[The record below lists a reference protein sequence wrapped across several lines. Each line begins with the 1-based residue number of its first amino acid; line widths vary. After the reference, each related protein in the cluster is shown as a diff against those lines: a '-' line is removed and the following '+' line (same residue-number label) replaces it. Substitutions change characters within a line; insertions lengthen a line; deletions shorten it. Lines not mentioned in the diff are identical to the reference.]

1 MLDNFKRF
9 FSGIFSGDIAIDL
22 GTANTIIWIKGEG
35 IVLNEPSVV
44 ARNIVDDKIIAVG
57 DEAKQMLG
65 RTNPKIETIR
75 PLKDGV
81 IADYKMT
88 DAMIQGFMRKISR
101 SRISRPRIVICI
113 PSGVTDVEQRSVRE
127 SAEHANASEVHLIE
141 EPMAAAI
148 GIGIDVSKPI
158 GNMIVDIGGGTTEI
172 AVISLNGIGA
182 LETIRIAGDEQTIA
196 IVEWFKSQHKLEIGE
211 RTAEDIK
218 HKAGTAVRSKGINI
232 SVKGRDLITGIP
244 KTIEISSDEIRQALA
259 ETVFQI
265 TTAIKN
271 ALDRTPPEHASD
283 IIDYGIV
290 LTGGGAL
297 LKDLDVH
304 IRNKTGLP
312 VHIAEDPLFSVV
324 KGTGMVLEDIK
335 KYTEVLIH
343 P

>member
-1 MLDNFKRF
+1 M
-9 FSGIFSGDIAIDL
+9 
-22 GTANTIIWIKGEG
+22 
-35 IVLNEPSVV
+35 
-44 ARNIVDDKIIAVG
+44 
-57 DEAKQMLG
+57 
-65 RTNPKIETIR
+65 
-75 PLKDGV
+75 
-81 IADYKMT
+81 
-88 DAMIQGFMRKISR
+88 
-101 SRISRPRIVICI
+101 VICL
-113 PSGVTDVEQRSVRE
+113 PYGVTDVEQRSVKE

-148 GIGIDVSKPI
+148 GIGLDVSKPV

-182 LETIRIAGDEQTIA
+182 METIKVAGDKQTLA
-196 IVEWFKSQHKLEIGE
+196 IVGWFKSQHKLEIGE

-218 HKAGTAVRSKGINI
+218 CNAGTAVRTKGEQI

-265 TTAIKN
+265 TTAIKK
-271 ALDRTPPEHASD
+271 ALDKTPPEHASD

-304 IRNKTGLP
+304 IKNKTGLP

-324 KGTGMVLEDIK
+324 KGTGMVLENIK
-335 KYTEVLIH
+335 KYSEVLIN

>member
-1 MLDNFKRF
+1 MFNNFKNI

-22 GTANTIIWIKGEG
+22 GTANTIVWIKGEG

-44 ARNIVDDKIIAVG
+44 ARNIVDNKIIAVG
-57 DEAKQMLG
+57 EEAKQMIG

-148 GIGIDVSKPI
+148 GIGIDVSKPL

-182 LETIRIAGDEQTIA
+182 LETIKIAGDEQTLA
-196 IVEWFKSQHKLEIGE
+196 IVEWFKSQHKLEVGE

-218 HKAGTAVRSKGINI
+218 CNAGSAVRCKGINI

-259 ETVFQI
+259 ESVFQI
-265 TTAIKN
+265 TTAIKK
-271 ALDRTPPEHASD
+271 ALDKTPPEHASD
-283 IIDYGIV
+283 IIDCGIV

-324 KGTGMVLEDIK
+324 KGTGMVLEDLK
-335 KYTEVLIH
+335 KYKEVLIT

>member
-1 MLDNFKRF
+1 MSNYSMSSIRKML
-9 FSGIFSGDIAIDL
+9 SGDIAIDL
-22 GTANTIIWIKGEG
+22 GTANTLIWMKNQE
-35 IVLNEPSVV
+35 IVLNEPSIV
-44 ARNIVDDKIIAVG
+44 ARDKISNRIIAVG
-57 DEAKQMLG
+57 KEAKEMLG
-65 RTNPKIETIR
+65 RTHSGIETIR
-75 PLKDGV
+75 PLRDGV
-81 IADYKMT
+81 IADYKMA
-88 DAMIQGFMRKISR
+88 DAMIRGFIRKLNM
-101 SRISRPRIVICI
+101 SRIARPRIVICI
-113 PSGVTDVEQRSVRE
+113 PSGRTDVEQRAVKE

-182 LETIRIAGDEQTIA
+182 LETIKIAGDEQTLA
-196 IVEWFKSQHKLEIGE
+196 IVEWFKSQHKLEVGE

-218 HKAGTAVRSKGINI
+218 CNAGTAVRSKGINI

-265 TTAIKN
+265 TTAIKK
-271 ALDRTPPEHASD
+271 ALDKTPPEHASD

-335 KYTEVLIH
+335 KFTEVLIH

>member
-1 MLDNFKRF
+1 MFNNFKNI

-22 GTANTIIWIKGEG
+22 GTANTIVWIKGEG

-44 ARNIVDDKIIAVG
+44 AKNIVDNKIIAVG
-57 DEAKQMLG
+57 EEAKQMVG
-65 RTNPKIETIR
+65 RTNPKIQTIR

-148 GIGIDVSKPI
+148 GIGIDVSKPL

-182 LETIRIAGDEQTIA
+182 LETIKIAGDEQTLA
-196 IVEWFKSQHKLEIGE
+196 IVEWFKSQHKLEVGE

-218 HKAGTAVRSKGINI
+218 HNAGSAVRCKGINI

-244 KTIEISSDEIRQALA
+244 KTIEISSDEIRQSLA
-259 ETVFQI
+259 ESVFQI
-265 TTAIKN
+265 TTAIKK
-271 ALDRTPPEHASD
+271 ALDKTPPEHASD
-283 IIDYGIV
+283 IIDCGIV

-324 KGTGMVLEDIK
+324 KGTGMVLDNIK
-335 KYTEVLIH
+335 KYTEVLIN

>member
-1 MLDNFKRF
+1 M
-9 FSGIFSGDIAIDL
+9 
-22 GTANTIIWIKGEG
+22 
-35 IVLNEPSVV
+35 NEPSVV
-44 ARNIVDDKIIAVG
+44 ARNVVDDNIIAVG
-57 DEAKQMLG
+57 NEAKQMVG
-65 RTNPKIETIR
+65 RTHHGIETIR

-81 IADYKMT
+81 IADYRMT
-88 DAMIQGFMRKISR
+88 DAMIQGFMRRINR

-127 SAEHANASEVHLIE
+127 SAEHANASEVYLIE

-148 GIGIDVSKPI
+148 GIGLDVSKPV

-182 LETIRIAGDEQTIA
+182 CETIKIAGDEQTVA
-196 IVEWFKSQHKLEIGE
+196 IIEWFKTQHKLGVGE
-211 RTAEDIK
+211 RTAENIK
-218 HKAGTAVRSKGINI
+218 CNVGSATRSKGNNI
-232 SVKGRDLITGIP
+232 SVKGQDLITWIP
-244 KTIEISSDEIRQALA
+244 KTIEISSDEIRQAMA

-265 TTAIKN
+265 TTAIKK

-283 IIDYGIV
+283 IIDYGII

-297 LKDLDVH
+297 LQNLDLH

-312 VHIAEDPLFSVV
+312 VHVAEDPLFSVV
-324 KGTGMVLEDIK
+324 KGTGMVLDNINKYK
-335 KYTEVLIH
+335 KVLIN

>member
-1 MLDNFKRF
+1 M
-9 FSGIFSGDIAIDL
+9 
-22 GTANTIIWIKGEG
+22 
-35 IVLNEPSVV
+35 NEPSVV
-44 ARNIVDDKIIAVG
+44 ARNVIDDKIIAVG
-57 DEAKQMLG
+57 LEAKQMVG

-88 DAMIQGFMRKISR
+88 DAMIQGFMRKMAR

-148 GIGIDVSKPI
+148 GIGLDVSQPV

-182 LETIRIAGDEQTIA
+182 IETIKIAGDEQTEA
-196 IVEWFKSQHKLEIGE
+196 IIEWFKTQHKLEIGE
-211 RTAEDIK
+211 RSAESIK
-218 HKAGTAVRSKGINI
+218 CNYGSATRSNGVNI
-232 SVKGRDLITGIP
+232 PIKGRDLITGIP

-265 TTAIKN
+265 TTAIKK
-271 ALDRTPPEHASD
+271 ALDKTPPEHASD
-283 IIDYGIV
+283 IIDFGII
-290 LTGGGAL
+290 LTGGGSL
-297 LKDLDVH
+297 LKNLDIH

-312 VHIAEDPLFSVV
+312 VHVAEDPLFSVV
-324 KGTGMVLEDIK
+324 KGTGMVLEDIN
-335 KYTEVLIH
+335 KYKEVLIA

>member
-35 IVLNEPSVV
+35 VVLNEPSVV

-57 DEAKQMLG
+57 EEAKQMLG

-113 PSGVTDVEQRSVRE
+113 PSGTTDVEQRSVRE

-148 GIGIDVSKPI
+148 GIGIDVSRPI

-182 LETIRIAGDEQTIA
+182 LETIKIAGDEQTLA
-196 IVEWFKSQHKLEIGE
+196 IVEWFKSQHKLEVGE

-218 HKAGTAVRSKGINI
+218 CNAGTAVRSKGVHI

-265 TTAIKN
+265 TTAIKK

-297 LKDLDVH
+297 LEDLDVH

-324 KGTGMVLEDIK
+324 KGTGMVLEDLK
-335 KYTEVLIH
+335 KYAEVLVH
-343 P
+343 S

>member
-1 MLDNFKRF
+1 MFNNFKNI

-22 GTANTIIWIKGEG
+22 GTANTIVWIKGEG

-44 ARNIVDDKIIAVG
+44 ARNIVDNKIIAVG
-57 DEAKQMLG
+57 EEAKQMIG

-148 GIGIDVSKPI
+148 GIGIDVSKPL

-182 LETIRIAGDEQTIA
+182 LETIKIAGDEQTLA
-196 IVEWFKSQHKLEIGE
+196 IVEWFKSQHKLEVGE

-218 HKAGTAVRSKGINI
+218 CNAGSAVRCKGINI

-259 ETVFQI
+259 ESVFQI
-265 TTAIKN
+265 TTAIKK
-271 ALDRTPPEHASD
+271 ALDKTPPEHASD
-283 IIDYGIV
+283 IIDCGIV

-324 KGTGMVLEDIK
+324 KGTGMVLDNIK
-335 KYTEVLIH
+335 KYTEVLIN